1 MSEGFIIQTALDY
14 DMEIHEVERIAKL
27 YPNDFYNKLEE
38 FITDRANKNN

>member
-38 FITDRANKNN
+38 FITDRTNKNN